1 MLVKASR
8 QPLQV
13 PIRQHQCAKYVMRVH
28 DTRQLQAALR
38 ALPMCARSAVECVN
52 SGAGPG
58 EAEAP
63 CLPAGISRHQDTTG
77 QPSGSSCAGSGL
89 GEVLL
94 HRPHCPLLVKGLG
107 LRFGV
112 EGLAHRSGHKE
123 LRPAVT
129 SNRTNGDW
137 DKQNLP
143 KHQAA
148 RGPGCVVARAPSPS
162 LPAPSRF
169 VLCWRWCQ
177 LSERDPRKPP
187 RKVPNLNTGAL
198 GAEAQLAEH
207 LGLQSVQHLQLLQ
220 SNGATARSLML
231 RHNLRLI
238 VHVAQRY
245 ADRGVDRSI
254 LVEVGFRRLSR
265 PHRFCR
271 AL

>member
-1 MLVKASR
+1 M
-8 QPLQV
+8 PNNH
-13 PIRQHQCAKYVMRVH
+13 I
-28 DTRQLQAALR
+28 
-38 ALPMCARSAVECVN
+38 
-52 SGAGPG
+52 
-58 EAEAP
+58 
-63 CLPAGISRHQDTTG
+63 
-77 QPSGSSCAGSGL
+77 
-89 GEVLL
+89 
-94 HRPHCPLLVKGLG
+94 
-107 LRFGV
+107 
-112 EGLAHRSGHKE
+112 
-123 LRPAVT
+123 
-129 SNRTNGDW
+129 NGDS

-148 RGPGCVVARAPSPS
+148 RGPGCVVVRAPNPS
-162 LPAPSRF
+162 LPPRL
-169 VLCWRWCQ
+169 VLSCAG
-177 LSERDPRKPP
+177 SGVMFRDPRKPP
-187 RKVPNLNTGAL
+187 RKVPNLNAGAH

-271 AL
+271 AS